1 MLSALQDTNP
11 KVKQV
16 SHFLATS
23 YAQNVKPLEKAYM
36 YGELYDKSYKEA
48 EFTARPMILTLGQYS
63 TGKSSFIRYLIGED
77 YPGLRIAAEPT
88 TENFVCITYGKNQ
101 IIPGNT
107 VILDERLP
115 FKSLSQMESSFFF
128 YGANN
133 ANVQKNIYNKP
144 QKFAPRNPFRS
155 FSCGD
160 L

>member
-107 VILDERLP
+107 VILDDKLP
-115 FKSLSQMESSFFF
+115 LQSLRKIFDPVPSRCTLCPLDG
-128 YGANN
+128 GALL
-133 ANVQKNIYNKP
+133 
-144 QKFAPRNPFRS
+144 F
-155 FSCGD
+155 
-160 L
+160 LT